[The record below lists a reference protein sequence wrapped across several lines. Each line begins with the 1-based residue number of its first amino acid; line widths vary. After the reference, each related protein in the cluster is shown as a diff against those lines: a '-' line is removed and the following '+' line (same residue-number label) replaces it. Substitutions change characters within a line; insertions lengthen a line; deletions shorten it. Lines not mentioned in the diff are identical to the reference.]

1 MDPTSIGLALLVLG
15 LVLLDLAALRFGVD
29 TRPGPRDRPDW

>member
-1 MDPTSIGLALLVLG
+1 MDAAPLTLALVVLA
-15 LVLLDLAALRFGVD
+15 LVLLDLAALRVGVD

>member
-1 MDPTSIGLALLVLG
+1 MEYDVLIAVLFVVA

>member
-1 MDPTSIGLALLVLG
+1 MEYDIVIAVSFVVA

-29 TRPGPRDRPDW
+29 TRPGPRDGPDW